1 MNLAARL
8 RLAFLPLAAVGIVL
22 GVSSVSQVDENHQAV
37 VLKGDQAIGVVNRFS
52 PGRKPGSGA
61 GLVFHWPVIE
71 RVVML
76 DRTLVGFEA
85 NDKTV
90 ETTDGAKLHLDLAG
104 RYRIIDPVR
113 LTGRIGNQD
122 RIAPELEALLA
133 PLIQAEFGRL
143 AASDVPLPGGSG
155 AWKRI
160 AAALDA
166 KSRAYGVQVVD
177 LRVRRAVLGAGTL
190 SATYDR
196 MQQAREQLAGEI
208 GDAGVREAAQIRS
221 ETEVE
226 AARIIGESAGRDPE
240 FYDFYRRMATFEKIS
255 ADKSQKGKTTVILSP
270 GSAGQR

>member
-1 MNLAARL
+1 MNCAARL
-8 RLAFLPLAAVGIVL
+8 RLALLPLAAVGIVL

-52 PGRKPGSGA
+52 PDGKPGSGA